1 MDVLRSTAKPLEV
14 QQALD
19 NLPTGLN
26 QTYDRILE
34 AVTPER
40 QKQVLSVLK
49 WLCFSVRPL
58 FLDEL
63 TEVFMLDF
71 ESDVPFDDEQPPL
84 DDVLVYLPNIVAKVP
99 KPSCVK
105 GVDEIEIRIAHFSI

>member
-1 MDVLRSTAKPLEV
+1 
-14 QQALD
+14 
-19 NLPTGLN
+19 
-26 QTYDRILE
+26 
-34 AVTPER
+34 
-40 QKQVLSVLK
+40 
-49 WLCFSVRPL
+49 
-58 FLDEL
+58 
-63 TEVFMLDF
+63 MLDF